1 VRRVRIFGFL
11 EFFGSL
17 TRFWD
22 VSVRVR
28 VRSLDP
34 EFVGPE
40 RLGCDRVTTRV
51 LVRGDLVMGGGVF
64 SVRECIDVRKFL
76 IVD

>member
-22 VSVRVR
+22 VSVRIR

-34 EFVGPE
+34 EFVGPV
-40 RLGCDRVTTRV
+40 RLRCDRVTTCV
-51 LVRGDLVMGGGVF
+51 LVGGDLVLGGGVF
-64 SVRECIDVRKFL
+64 SVREWIDVCKFL